1 MNKQSGRVEDNSQNE
16 LVLAQY
22 KTPECEIDFGLS
34 GDGETIWATQ
44 IQMAELFDV
53 DRSVIG
59 KHLKGIFDTE
69 ELTKEAT
76 CAIFAQVR
84 TEGER
89 TVERNIEHY
98 NLDAILSV
106 GYRVSSPRATKFR
119 QWANRTLS
127 AFVQQGYAL
136 NEAVLRASPDKLNA
150 LAARV
155 RALRSE
161 ERSVYEKVREC
172 FKVSASDY
180 EPSAPE
186 VRSFYA
192 LLQDKFHHAVTQMTG
207 SKLILDRADHT
218 AENMGLVS
226 FDGPVPTMR
235 EVKVGKNYL
244 RPEELYQL
252 HLLSEQFLLFAEV
265 TALRGQK
272 MTMTS
277 LGQQLDR
284 LLVLNNYPVF
294 DGYKDY
300 LKDVAVDHAIA
311 ELRNYRIRLKIE
323 EAGLSYDPEG
333 VALGEYD
340 DILKN

>member
-1 MNKQSGRVEDNSQNE
+1 MDRHSGRVEGNSQNE
-16 LVLAQY
+16 LISAPY
-22 KTPECEIDFGLS
+22 KEHDYEIDFRLS

-44 IQMAELFDV
+44 AQIAEAFDV
-53 DRSVIG
+53 SIQNVCEHLGRIFDENELDKDSVIRKFRITAKDG
-59 KHLKGIFDTE
+59 KIYNTL
-69 ELTKEAT
+69 
-76 CAIFAQVR
+76 
-84 TEGER
+84 
-89 TVERNIEHY
+89 HY

-106 GYRVSSPRATKFR
+106 GYRVSGPRATKLR

-127 AFVQQGYAL
+127 AFIQQGYVL
-136 NEAVLRASPDKLNA
+136 NETILRESPEKLNA

-186 VRSFYA
+186 VRRFYA
-192 LLQDKFHHAVTQMTG
+192 LLQDKFHHAVTKMTG

-218 AENMGLVS
+218 VENMGLCS
-226 FDGPVPTMR
+226 FDGAVPTMR
-235 EVKVGKNYL
+235 DVKVGKNYL
-244 RPEELYQL
+244 HPEELYKL
-252 HLLSEQFLLFAEV
+252 HLLSEQFLLFAET

-277 LGQQLDR
+277 LGEQLDR
-284 LLVLNNYPVF
+284 LLLLNNYPVF
-294 DGYKDY
+294 DGYQDF
-300 LKDVAVDHAIA
+300 LKERAVEHAVE
-311 ELRNYRIRLKIE
+311 ELRHYRIRLKIE
-323 EAGLSYDPEG
+323 DQGLTYDPEG
-333 VALGEYD
+333 LALGEYD

>member
-1 MNKQSGRVEDNSQNE
+1 MSKQSGRVEDKFQNE

-22 KTPECEIDFGLS
+22 KTPECEINFGLS

-44 IQMAELFDV
+44 AQIAEAFDV
-53 DRSVIG
+53 TTATINHHLKNVFEEGELDEKSVIRKYLITAKDG
-59 KHLKGIFDTE
+59 KNYNTL
-69 ELTKEAT
+69 
-76 CAIFAQVR
+76 
-84 TEGER
+84 
-89 TVERNIEHY
+89 HY

-106 GYRVSSPRATKFR
+106 GYRVSSAKATKFR

-127 AFVQQGYAL
+127 AFVQQGYVL
-136 NEAVLRASPDKLNA
+136 NEAVLRESPEKLNA

-218 AENMGLVS
+218 AENMGMVS
-226 FDGPVPTMR
+226 FDGSVPTMR

-252 HLLSEQFLLFAEV
+252 HLLSEQFLLFAES

-272 MTMTS
+272 MTMAS
-277 LGQQLDR
+277 LGDQLDR
-284 LLVLNNYPVF
+284 LLTLNNYPVF

-300 LKDVAVDHAIA
+300 LKDVAIEHAVA
-311 ELRNYRIRLKIE
+311 ELKNYRVRLKIE
-323 EAGLSYDPEG
+323 GAGLPYDPEG